1 MNPFRLEEL
10 ADAKVN
16 LQRRHTELLT
26 EFTTE
31 HQLRYYQA
39 HRKYVSA
46 RIRNLKRAL
55 LITTVNAVT
64 IFFATIALVHNTTP
78 PAAIQWAFYIAAAT
92 VTAIAATIA
101 HKVNRI
107 VNTTDAHYVAS
118 VNDAEQRHHSRQRN
132 T

>member
-1 MNPFRLEEL
+1 MNPGHPDEL
-10 ADAKVN
+10 ADVEVN

-46 RIRNLKRAL
+46 RIRHLKRAL

-78 PAAIQWAFYIAAAT
+78 SAAIQWALYIAAAT

-101 HKVNRI
+101 HKLNRI